1 MIDIDH
7 FKDVNGRLG
16 HAAGDAVLKNVAAI
30 CRAEKGESD
39 VLARVGGEEFAIL
52 LPETTQSRGVPIRRT
67 IATANKQKHAD
78 NLWRKGEN
86 HYQRRRGAVN
96 KSWIGVHNA
105 PFFI

>member
-52 LPETTQSRGVPIRRT
+52 LPETTQSAASQFAERLRLQISKSTLTTFGEKVRITISAGV
-67 IATANKQKHAD
+67 AQ
-78 NLWRKGEN
+78 
-86 HYQRRRGAVN
+86 
-96 KSWIGVHNA
+96 
-105 PFFI
+105 

>member
-16 HAAGDAVLKNVAAI
+16 HAAGDAVLKNVGAI

-52 LPETTQSRGVPIRRT
+52 LPETTQSAASQFAERLRLQISKSTLTTFGEKVRITISAGV
-67 IATANKQKHAD
+67 AQ
-78 NLWRKGEN
+78 
-86 HYQRRRGAVN
+86 
-96 KSWIGVHNA
+96 
-105 PFFI
+105 

>member
-30 CRAEKGESD
+30 CRAEKGELD

-52 LPETTQSRGVPIRRT
+52 LPETTQSAASQFAERLRLQISKSTLTTFGEKVRITISAGV
-67 IATANKQKHAD
+67 AQ
-78 NLWRKGEN
+78 
-86 HYQRRRGAVN
+86 
-96 KSWIGVHNA
+96 
-105 PFFI
+105 